1 MAKVEHDEEML
12 ELAIARE
19 VEAYHFYTALANR
32 VKNQQNF
39 CIHLTNV
46 IM

>member
-1 MAKVEHDEEML
+1 MAKVEHDEEIL

-39 CIHLTNV
+39 CIYQADV
-46 IM
+46 VM